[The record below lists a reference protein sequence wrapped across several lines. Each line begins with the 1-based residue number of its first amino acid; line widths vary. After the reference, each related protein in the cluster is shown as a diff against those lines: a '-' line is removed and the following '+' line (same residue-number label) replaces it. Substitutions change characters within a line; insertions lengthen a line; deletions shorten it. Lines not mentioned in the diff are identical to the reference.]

1 MKRSMLCIA
10 LTAAALSVPVAFAVD
25 EHHPDA
31 GKKQSPATKTAPAK
45 PAAAQGMDMSQMQGN
60 MKKMQEQMEKMQKTT
75 DPKERQKLMGE
86 HMQTMMVS
94 MKTMRGMGGSMMM
107 EGSQSGG
114 MMTGGKKDG
123 MPTGDMMKHHE
134 MMEQRMDMMQMM
146 MGQMM
151 QHQKA
156 LEESPK

>member
-1 MKRSMLCIA
+1 MKRSLLCIV
-10 LTAAALSVPVAFAVD
+10 LTAATLSASVASAVD

-31 GKKQSPATKTAPAK
+31 DKKSAPVTKAAPAK
-45 PAAAQGMDMSQMQGN
+45 PAAAKGVDTPQMQGN
-60 MKKMQEQMEKMQKTT
+60 MKKMQEQMDKMGKTT

-86 HMQTMMVS
+86 HMQTMMDS
-94 MKTMRGMGGSMMM
+94 MKMMH
-107 EGSQSGG
+107 GTGGG
-114 MMTGGKKDG
+114 MMMGGKKSG
-123 MPTGDMMKHHE
+123 MADGDMMKHHE

>member
-60 MKKMQEQMEKMQKTT
+60 MKKMQEQMDRMQKTA

-86 HMQTMMVS
+86 HMQNMMAG
-94 MKTMRGMGGSMMM
+94 MKGMHGMSGDKMMH
-107 EGSQSGG
+107 GKKGG
-114 MMTGGKKDG
+114 MAD
-123 MPTGDMMKHHE
+123 GDMMKHHE
-134 MMEQRMDMMQMM
+134 MMAQRMDMMQMM
-146 MGQMM
+146 MEQMM